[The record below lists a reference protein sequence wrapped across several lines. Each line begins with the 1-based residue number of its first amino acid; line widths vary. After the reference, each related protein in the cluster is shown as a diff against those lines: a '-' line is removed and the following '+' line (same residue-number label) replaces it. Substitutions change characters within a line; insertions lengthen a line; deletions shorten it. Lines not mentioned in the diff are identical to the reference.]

1 MIHQP
6 PCSISNRVSLC
17 GGVPAARTCSLLCLL
32 IALLGFES
40 RSAHGI
46 DLYWRTDGTAG
57 GTWTST
63 FWNLDSANATGG
75 TGYTSAATTNVFFTA
90 DSTLTN
96 VTGQL
101 FGNLTVDAGR
111 TVTVTQTGTVSAA
124 AHIIDIGAGATLNW
138 ASQNYTAAGTSFVKN
153 GDGIWNLGAIGN
165 AYTGGFTLNAGTVI
179 VGGNNSFGNS
189 TLNING
195 GTIQSS
201 GTRAFAP
208 TSIVIGGD
216 FAIIGTGGWTIN
228 GTVDLGA
235 ATRTITNN
243 ATGTKTW
250 NGIVSGGVGT
260 GLTLSGTGVNA
271 FTNAS
276 NSFPGPITITGGE
289 HEFTSLGALGAG
301 TNITVDGG
309 RLALRNTF
317 DVSSKNIVIGDD
329 AGTSISTPGAGVI
342 TYNGVLAN
350 KSGESGSWAKQ
361 GGGTLELG
369 GVSTY
374 TGSTSL
380 NNGFTVLTTGNNR
393 LPTGT
398 TLNIGQASSS
408 NLGTLNLNGFN
419 QEIAGINSTLGSNA
433 TANNNTITS
442 IAPAIL
448 TLSGSGSYSYGDGSD
463 TNSGIIAGAISLVK
477 SGGGTQVLSDLNT
490 FTGDVTVTGGTLS
503 IGNVDIIGNA
513 QALGQ
518 ASSAVALSGGSTIR
532 YTGPTGTLARDVTI
546 GAGNGTISNTGAGIL
561 TLSGTLTKDGTI
573 LTLGGSVGSTI
584 NITGSIV
591 GASAGS
597 DLIVDTTTVLVSA
610 NQNYN
615 GPTTVQNSGTLVANA
630 SVTTTQ
636 LTVDAGSTV
645 SGIGSIENGA
655 GLVYLNGALVVG
667 DSTLV
672 SPVVSQFEIGG
683 VGTTVLGATSSL
695 VFDLFTGNGLGDST
709 AIASAAD
716 RLKLF
721 GTLDA
726 TLGGTLV
733 IGNPS
738 SMTGFADGDMWTLFD
753 YTGGGSISGTF
764 ASIDYSALNLSGG
777 LVGTFDS
784 GTGVF
789 SVSNIP
795 EPSRAMLLAL
805 GIVGL
810 IQRRRR

>member
-1 MIHQP
+1 M
-6 PCSISNRVSLC
+6 
-17 GGVPAARTCSLLCLL
+17 

-57 GTWTST
+57 GTWTSP

-96 VTGQL
+96 VTAQL
-101 FGNLTVDAGR
+101 FGNLTVDSGR
-111 TVTVTQTGTVSAA
+111 TVTITQAGTVSAA
-124 AHIIDIGAGATLNW
+124 AHIIDIGAGGTLNW
-138 ASQNYTAAGTSFVKN
+138 ASQNFTAAGTSFVKN
-153 GDGIWNLGAIGN
+153 GDGIWNLAAIGN

-179 VGGNNSFGNS
+179 VSGNNSFGNS

-208 TSIVIGGD
+208 TSIVTGGD
-216 FAIIGTGGWTIN
+216 FAITGTGGWTIN
-228 GTVDLGA
+228 GTLDLGA
-235 ATRTITNN
+235 ATRTLTNN

-250 NGIVSGGVGT
+250 NGLVSGSVGT
-260 GLTLSGTGVNA
+260 GLILSGTGTNV
-271 FTNAS
+271 FTNVG
-276 NSFPGPITITGGE
+276 NSFSGPISIIGGE
-289 HEFTSLGALGAG
+289 QEFTALGALGTG
-301 TNITVDGG
+301 TDITVDGG
-309 RLALRNTF
+309 RLALRNSF

-329 AGTSISTPGAGVI
+329 AGTSISTPGSGVI
-342 TYNGVLAN
+342 IFNGSLAN

-369 GVSTY
+369 GASTY

-380 NNGFTVLTTGNNR
+380 NNGFTILTSGDNR

-398 TLNIGQASSS
+398 TLNIGQAASA

-419 QEIAGINSTLGSNA
+419 QEIAGLNSTTGTNA

-442 IAPAIL
+442 IAPATL
-448 TLSGSGSYSYGDGSD
+448 TFGGSGSYSYGNGSD
-463 TNSGIIAGAISLVK
+463 TNSGIISGAISLVK
-477 SGGGTQVLSDLNT
+477 TGSGTQALGDLNT
-490 FTGDVTVTGGTLS
+490 FTGNVSVTGGILS
-503 IGNVDIIGNA
+503 VGNVDAIGNA

-518 ASSAVALSGGSTIR
+518 ASTAVALSGGGTLQ
-532 YTGPTGTLARDVTI
+532 YTGPNGTLARDVTI

-573 LTLGGSVGSTI
+573 LTLAGSVGSTI
-584 NITGSIV
+584 NVTGSIV
-591 GASAGS
+591 GASANS

-610 NQNYN
+610 SQNYN

-645 SGIGSIENGA
+645 SGTGSIENGA

-667 DSTLV
+667 NSTLG

-683 VGTTVLGATSSL
+683 TGSIVLGTTSSL
-695 VFDLFTGNGLGDST
+695 VFDIFSGDGLGDST
-709 AIASAAD
+709 SIASAAD

-738 SMTGFADGDMWTLFD
+738 ALNAFADGDMWTLFD
-753 YTGGGSISGTF
+753 FTGGGSITGSF

-777 LVGTFDS
+777 LVGTFDG

-789 SVSNIP
+789 SVSSIP
-795 EPSRAMLLAL
+795 EPSRAMLLAFGL
-805 GIVGL
+805 IGL
-810 IQRRRR
+810 IQRRRRPQA

>member
-17 GGVPAARTCSLLCLL
+17 GGVPAARTSSLLCLL

-433 TANNNTITS
+433 AANNNTITS

-518 ASSAVALSGGSTIR
+518 ASSAVALSGGSTLR
-532 YTGPTGTLARDVTI
+532 YAGPTGTLARDVTI

-561 TLSGTLTKDGTI
+561 TLSGTLTKDGAI

-683 VGTTVLGATSSL
+683 VGTTVLGATSAL

>member
-1 MIHQP
+1 M
-6 PCSISNRVSLC
+6 
-17 GGVPAARTCSLLCLL
+17 
-32 IALLGFES
+32 IALLGIES
-40 RSAHGI
+40 RSAHGV

-57 GTWTST
+57 GTWTSA
-63 FWNLDSANATGG
+63 FWNLGSANATGG

-90 DSTLTN
+90 DSALTN

-201 GTRAFAP
+201 GTRSYAP
-208 TSIVIGGD
+208 TSIIIGGD
-216 FAIIGTGGWTIN
+216 FAITGTGGWTIN
-228 GTVDLGA
+228 GTLDLGA
-235 ATRTITNN
+235 AARTITNN

-250 NGIVSGGVGT
+250 NGLVSGGVGT
-260 GLTLSGTGVNA
+260 GLILAGTGTNA
-271 FTNAS
+271 FTNVG
-276 NSFPGPITITGGE
+276 NSFSGSISIIGGE
-289 HEFTSLGALGAG
+289 QEFTSLGALGAG
-301 TNITVDGG
+301 ADITVDGG

-317 DVSSKNIVIGDD
+317 NISSKNIAIGDD
-329 AGTSISTPGAGVI
+329 AGTAISTPGSGVI
-342 TYNGVLAN
+342 TFNGALAN
-350 KSGESGSWAKQ
+350 KSGETGSWAKQ

-374 TGSTSL
+374 TGDTSL
-380 NNGFTVLTTGNNR
+380 NNGFTVLTTGDNR

-398 TLNIGQASSS
+398 TISMGQAGSA

-419 QEIAGINSTLGSNA
+419 QEIAGLNSTVGINA
-433 TANNNTITS
+433 TANNNTVTS
-442 IAPAIL
+442 IAPVTL
-448 TLSGSGSYSYGDGSD
+448 MLSGSGTYSYGDGSD
-463 TNSGIIAGAISLVK
+463 TNSGIISGAISLVK
-477 SGGGTQVLSDLNT
+477 AGNGTQALGDLNT
-490 FTGDVTVTGGTLS
+490 FTGNVAVTGGMLS
-503 IGNVDIIGNA
+503 IGNVDIVGNA

-518 ASSAVALSGGSTIR
+518 ASTAVVLSGGSTLR

-561 TLSGTLTKDGTI
+561 TLSGTLTKDGTT
-573 LTLGGSVGSTI
+573 LTLAGSVGSTI
-584 NITGSIV
+584 NVTGSIV
-591 GASAGS
+591 GASANS
-597 DLIVDTTTVLVSA
+597 DLIVDATTVLVSA

-615 GPTTVQNSGTLVANA
+615 GPTTVQNNGTLVANA
-630 SVTTTQ
+630 EVTTTQ
-636 LTVDAGSTV
+636 LTVNSGSTV
-645 SGIGSIENGA
+645 GGTGSIENGA

-667 DSTLV
+667 DSTLG
-672 SPVVSQFEIGG
+672 SPVASQFEIGG
-683 VGTTVLGATSSL
+683 TGSIVLGSTSSL
-695 VFDLFTGNGLGDST
+695 IFDLFTGDGLGDST
-709 AIASAAD
+709 SIASAAD

-738 SMTGFADGDMWTLFD
+738 AMAAFADGDMWTLFD
-753 YTGGGSISGTF
+753 FTGGGSITGTF
-764 ASIDYSALNLSGG
+764 AAVDYSALGLTGG

-795 EPSRAMLLAL
+795 EPSRAMLLAFGL
-805 GIVGL
+805 ISL
-810 IQRRRR
+810 IQRRSRPRA